1 MRAVVVTQPGGPE
14 VLELQDRPTPDPG
27 SGEVRVDVRAAG
39 VNFTDVYQRTGL
51 YAVPTPFVLGSE
63 GSGVISAV
71 GADVTELR
79 VGQRVA
85 WAQAPGSYAEQVI
98 VRAAAAV
105 PVPEG
110 LADDVAAGALLQGMT
125 AHYLLNST
133 YAVQPGDTVV
143 VHAAAGGVGLLLTQL
158 AKAKGARV
166 IATVGPSSGGHDK
179 AELARGAGADV
190 VLGYDGFADEVR
202 RLTDGVGV
210 PVVFDSVGATTVD
223 GSLASLRRRGM
234 LVLFGQS
241 SGVVPPLEPR
251 RLMTGGSLY
260 VTRPTMGDYL
270 TTREELLWRAEEVFG
285 AMVDGSLDVRI
296 GGRYALA
303 DAADAHR
310 DLEARRTTGKLVL
323 LP

>member
-14 VLELQDRPTPDPG
+14 VLEVQDRPIPEPG
-27 SGEVRVDVRAAG
+27 TGEVRVDVRAAG
-39 VNFTDVYQRTGL
+39 INFTDVYQRTGL

-63 GSGVISAV
+63 GSGVVSAV
-71 GADVTELR
+71 GSDVPDLR
-79 VGQRVA
+79 LGQRIA
-85 WAQAPGSYAEQVI
+85 WAQGPGSYAEQVV

-105 PVPEG
+105 PVPDA
-110 LADDVAAGALLQGMT
+110 LPDDVAAGALLQGMT

-166 IATVGPSSGGHDK
+166 IGTVGPSVAGQDK
-179 AELARGAGADV
+179 AALAREAGADV

-202 RLTDGVGV
+202 RLTDGLGV

-270 TTREELLWRAEEVFG
+270 ASREELLWRAGDVFG
-285 AMVDGSLDVRI
+285 ALVDGSLDLRI

>member
-1 MRAVVVTQPGGPE
+1 M
-14 VLELQDRPTPDPG
+14 
-27 SGEVRVDVRAAG
+27 
-39 VNFTDVYQRTGL
+39 
-51 YAVPTPFVLGSE
+51 
-63 GSGVISAV
+63 
-71 GADVTELR
+71 
-79 VGQRVA
+79 
-85 WAQAPGSYAEQVI
+85 
-98 VRAAAAV
+98 
-105 PVPEG
+105 
-110 LADDVAAGALLQGMT
+110 
-125 AHYLLNST
+125 
-133 YAVQPGDTVV
+133 
-143 VHAAAGGVGLLLTQL
+143 
-158 AKAKGARV
+158 
-166 IATVGPSSGGHDK
+166 
-179 AELARGAGADV
+179 

-202 RLTDGVGV
+202 RLTDGLGV

-270 TTREELLWRAEEVFG
+270 ASREELLWRAGDVFG
-285 AMVDGSLDVRI
+285 ALVDGSLDLRI